1 MSAKPSYRF
10 AISVKLLA
18 QKNTPV
24 DRRKDRD
31 QTGAGRS
38 GWKLVP
44 DERPRSGPIASPT
57 SMLLE
62 VMVQGVSA
70 LSRTTRRNS
79 DILNARSKLKPAQ
92 TLQRLYACRKI
103 SSDAILKCQPF
114 LLRTNRGLMASMK
127 FHVHQC
133 TVLSNSETIHKATVI
148 GLLSSMKR
156 FISWIRLLH
165 GIVGHVA
172 KCLFSRVNASSQ
184 RCSWSPDPMAW
195 SRNNG
200 E

>member
-1 MSAKPSYRF
+1 
-10 AISVKLLA
+10 
-18 QKNTPV
+18 
-24 DRRKDRD
+24 
-31 QTGAGRS
+31 
-38 GWKLVP
+38 
-44 DERPRSGPIASPT
+44 
-57 SMLLE
+57 MLLE

-195 SRNNG
+195 SRNSG
-200 E
+200 EWRGRKVSGVTRLMDQTGICLDLRVAFLLPPALDSHACGVSH